1 MLFTVIQSA
10 NHVHQHWEEE
20 KKQKRRN
27 NFDCDCVLEEFWEC
41 DYSMCLLAGNQEGC
55 VHMSSTVSR
64 TGKKT
69 FHSRTQSEHEI
80 KCLYFII
87 SHISRF
93 PGENICNVGSF
104 WDMPKSCLEMLS
116 WLAKVHLPAPK
127 THFSQ
132 DIESTCDTP
141 IFFVLVKRNSVSCVA
156 QYLTR
161 GNRRWWEFIGR
172 FSPYRAQ
179 FPRKSNKL
187 LLTAPIVLPNW
198 CDSVGKSCTPTLR
211 EGWKHLTP
219 SIIKF

>member
-1 MLFTVIQSA
+1 MRDMYICLALFR
-10 NHVHQHWEEE
+10 ELE
-20 KKQKRRN
+20 KKT
-27 NFDCDCVLEEFWEC
+27 
-41 DYSMCLLAGNQEGC
+41 YHG
-55 VHMSSTVSR
+55 
-64 TGKKT
+64 
-69 FHSRTQSEHEI
+69 RTQSEHEI
-80 KCLYFII
+80 TCLYFIV

-93 PGENICNVGSF
+93 SWEEYLQCRKFLRYAELMSWNVVMTG
-104 WDMPKSCLEMLS
+104 KSTSSCSQNALLS
-116 WLAKVHLPAPK
+116 GHRVYLWY
-127 THFSQ
+127 S
-132 DIESTCDTP
+132 D
-141 IFFVLVKRNSVSCVA
+141 FFVLVKRNSVSCVA

-211 EGWKHLTP
+211 EGWQHLTP